1 MAGRRSFALVIRRS
15 EVESFIRD
23 VCRAAQKFMELFRDE
38 LFFFLLLSRTH
49 VGSSRMSIHVIAA
62 IIVIRD

>member
-23 VCRAAQKFMELFRDE
+23 VCRAAEKFMELFRDE
-38 LFFFLLLSRTH
+38 LFFFF
-49 VGSSRMSIHVIAA
+49 IIIAHTRRA
-62 IIVIRD
+62 QSNVDTRYRGDYRYT